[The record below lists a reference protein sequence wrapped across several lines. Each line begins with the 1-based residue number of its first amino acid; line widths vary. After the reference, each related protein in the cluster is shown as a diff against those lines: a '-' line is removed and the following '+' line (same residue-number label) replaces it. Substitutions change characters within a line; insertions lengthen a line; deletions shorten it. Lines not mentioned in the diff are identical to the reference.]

1 MSSLK
6 YAGHLRDENH
16 VYYKASLWGE
26 NHSFVNLKDVKNK
39 IIIQWEL
46 FLPLQDVNDGADVED
61 VNGDDDYSEAVND
74 SADGE
79 GVNDDDI
86 DARGGAFELEFGFAL
101 DNLSHPVRA
110 ENRESSLKR

>member
-6 YAGHLRDENH
+6 YAGHLPDENH

-26 NHSFVNLKDVKNK
+26 NHNFVNLKDVKNK

-46 FLPLQDVNDGADVED
+46 FLPLQD

-86 DARGGAFELEFGFAL
+86 DARGGASWCVFCC
-101 DNLSHPVRA
+101 SV
-110 ENRESSLKR
+110 